1 MTQIDVIVTG
11 PEEAYGNE
19 AELWCA
25 RDRLKEA
32 EQRLASY

>member
-1 MTQIDVIVTG
+1 MNETEVIVTG

-25 RDRLKEA
+25 RDMLKEA